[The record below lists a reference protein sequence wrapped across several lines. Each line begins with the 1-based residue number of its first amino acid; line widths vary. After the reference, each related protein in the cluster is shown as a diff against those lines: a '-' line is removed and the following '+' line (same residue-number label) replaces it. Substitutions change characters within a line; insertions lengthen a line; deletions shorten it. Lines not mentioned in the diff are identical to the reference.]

1 MRDEVT
7 PDEVKERMKKLGV
20 EPMSPYQE
28 KPFYISSTGAVL
40 DAYVP
45 AEGDGKVREKPVL
58 SYSFSSF
65 PILGK
70 FNIHRAGKTG
80 SGFCQRQ
87 GQDHDECEKNK
98 EL

>member
-45 AEGDGKVREKPVL
+45 AEGDGKVEEACIIVFIFFI
-58 SYSFSSF
+58 SNF
-65 PILGK
+65 
-70 FNIHRAGKTG
+70 
-80 SGFCQRQ
+80 RQ
-87 GQDHDECEKNK
+87 V
-98 EL
+98 

>member
-1 MRDEVT
+1 MRDQVT

-45 AEGDGKVREKPVL
+45 AEGDGNVEED
-58 SYSFSSF
+58 SYLLVSSISFMSNF
-65 PILGK
+65 
-70 FNIHRAGKTG
+70 
-80 SGFCQRQ
+80 RQ
-87 GQDHDECEKNK
+87 V
-98 EL
+98 